1 MAADQK
7 GNTDADI
14 RSRTL
19 AEDEQNAAR
28 AIAWTR
34 AVCVL
39 VSAASPSDISGAFDK
54 VIDELCKALAITTFL
69 DSRERHVATTY

>member
-1 MAADQK
+1 M

-14 RSRTL
+14 RSRKL
-19 AEDEQNAAR
+19 AQDEQNAVR

-39 VSAASPSDISGAFDK
+39 VSAVLPSDISGVFDK
-54 VIDELCKALAITTFL
+54 VIDDI
-69 DSRERHVATTY
+69 V

>member
-1 MAADQK
+1 MSAEQM

-14 RSRTL
+14 RSRKV
-19 AEDEQNAAR
+19 AQDEQNAVR

-39 VSAASPSDISGAFDK
+39 VSAVLPSDISGVFDK
-54 VIDELCKALAITTFL
+54 VIDDI
-69 DSRERHVATTY
+69 V

>member
-14 RSRTL
+14 RSRKL
-19 AEDEQNAAR
+19 AQDEQNAER

-34 AVCVL
+34 AVCVS
-39 VSAASPSDISGAFDK
+39 VSAASPSDIFGVFDK
-54 VIDELCKALAITTFL
+54 VIGDI
-69 DSRERHVATTY
+69 V